1 MVPRLLRVL
10 QYTQWLALA
19 ILVAVVVGL
28 SLFYRGLVL
37 DSLVEGET
45 RSNVALTNAF
55 VNALWS
61 AHAGFVARAGEL
73 APRDLATN
81 PEIQLI
87 ERDLHVLSRGLNVVK
102 VKIYDLRG
110 LTVFS
115 TDPGQVGEEKSA
127 NPGFLRARSGQ
138 AASEI
143 TRRDHFDAWEGAISD
158 RNIISTYVPV
168 RRNELA
174 EVEAVFEVYTD
185 VTELI
190 ERMEHTQW
198 QVLAALV
205 IGMLLV
211 CVAMQLL
218 LARYRRQIR
227 QEYDLRLLPG
237 RRSTPAPR

>member
-1 MVPRLLRVL
+1 MVPRLLRAL

-19 ILVAVVVGL
+19 LLVAVVVGL
-28 SLFYRGLVL
+28 SVFYRGLVL

-61 AHAGFVARAGEL
+61 GHAGFVARAGEL
-73 APRDLATN
+73 APRDLVTN
-81 PEIQLI
+81 PEIPLI
-87 ERDLHVLSRGLNVVK
+87 ERELHVLSRGLNVVK

-115 TDPGQVGEEKSA
+115 TDPKQIGEEKSA
-127 NPGFLRARSGQ
+127 NPGFVRAKGGQ
-138 AASEI
+138 AASEM
-143 TRRDHFDAWEGAISD
+143 TRRDHFDAWEGTLSD

-168 RRNELA
+168 RRSERA

-185 VTELI
+185 VTQLL
-190 ERMEHTQW
+190 ERMERTQW

-205 IGMLLV
+205 VGLLLV
-211 CVAMQLL
+211 GLALQLL
-218 LARYRRQIR
+218 LARYRREIR
-227 QEYDLRLLPG
+227 KQYALQSRRPHLRPL
-237 RRSTPAPR
+237 R